1 MMPPG
6 ERLTRLCNIIG
17 NRTTKGKIME
27 IRFLGKATEHLN
39 SPTLYAT
46 DQATYLIQGWK
57 VTDPEILVK
66 LDVPEGET
74 VVEIYARL
82 MAHLA
87 EDGLSGVVTSWT
99 PPIVHVKENGNL
111 VIQGKR
117 VTDSKVLAE
126 MKIPGHEDVVE
137 IDKAAI
143 EALLS
148 KG

>member
-1 MMPPG
+1 MHRAG
-6 ERLTRLCNIIG
+6 HI
-17 NRTTKGKIME
+17 TTKWRIME
-27 IRFLGKATEHLN
+27 MRFLGKETEHLN

-57 VTDPEILVK
+57 VGDPEILTK
-66 LDVPEGET
+66 LKVPESET

-82 MAHLA
+82 MTHLA
-87 EDGLSGVVTSWT
+87 KDGLSGFVMSWT

-111 VIQGKR
+111 VVQGKR
-117 VTDSKVLAE
+117 VTDPKARAK
-126 MKIPGHEDVVE
+126 MNIPSHEDVIEV
-137 IDKAAI
+137 DKAAI